1 MPNVKAT
8 KALQKRSEQALDAF
22 HKYYATLWGQTRWQ
36 DSLFPA
42 LSETTRYCAFM
53 NQYVDCSNAE
63 LLLCKDPGEND
74 ELFKF
79 ELQTPSTKF
88 PLMYA
93 KGPDST
99 FPTPVSVPSME
110 HGSRLQ
116 SHWNMDAASVLA
128 ACMLKVEPGERVLDL
143 CAAPGGKSIVL
154 AQMLWPS
161 LYADKSS
168 TANINNNQAPSILHS
183 NEFDKTRHTR
193 LESNLKSYLPQ
204 SLLTDNLVKVLRID
218 GSEKSAVADL
228 PFGEGGYDKVLV
240 DAPCSSE
247 RHIIHAH
254 LKAKSGGQISYEM
267 GNWKSSHSKTLA
279 KTQVALLMTALKA
292 VRIGGSV
299 VYATCS
305 ISQEEN
311 DDVIDRALEACKR
324 DKKKANNSTH
334 EWQVKVDDS
343 FKEDAQ
349 LQTILDAMTEATKHG
364 RIALPDHQ
372 AGGRWGPLFF
382 VVLKKEPLTIS
393 RDDLHAA

>member
-1 MPNVKAT
+1 
-8 KALQKRSEQALDAF
+8 
-22 HKYYATLWGQTRWQ
+22 
-36 DSLFPA
+36 
-42 LSETTRYCAFM
+42 M

-63 LLLCKDPGEND
+63 ALLCKDWGEND

-93 KGPDST
+93 KGSDNT
-99 FPTPVSVPSME
+99 FPPPVSVTSME
-110 HGSRLQ
+110 HGSRLL

-128 ACMLKVEPGERVLDL
+128 ACMLKVEPGDSVLDL

-168 TANINNNQAPSILHS
+168 TANTNNNQAPSILHS
-183 NEFDKTRHTR
+183 NEFDKTRSTR

-305 ISQEEN
+305 IAQEEN
-311 DDVIDRALEACKR
+311 DDVIDRALEACAR
-324 DKKKANNSTH
+324 DKKKANSSTS

-372 AGGRWGPLFF
+372 AGGRWGPLYF
-382 VVLKKEPLTIS
+382 VVLKKEPLTIP